1 MKRKLIIGSAIVLL
15 FSCNPENQSNES
27 LVAETVDTVAS
38 AHKIS
43 DEVLGDIIK
52 SIPSPIEISMLIKES
67 GGDYDES
74 LLNPSSNSS
83 NYNTNYKKALNLGIY
98 GADMGYIN
106 IYNKSSDAISYLTSV
121 KELADE
127 LNIGQF
133 YDFETIK
140 RLSANSE
147 NADSLLYITTSNFEK
162 INNFLHEKRRSD
174 QSVLILVGGW
184 LEGLHIS
191 CQIAAKDDNAKLNE
205 KIGEQKIV
213 IDQMLLLVS
222 NFKKDPGMV
231 MLSKELT
238 ELKAIYDQVTITY
251 IYREPEMVE
260 VDGVLTIQDKS
271 ESKVNITKDQIQ
283 AISSIIVKIR
293 TKMINA

>member
-1 MKRKLIIGSAIVLL
+1 MKHKLLVYGSILL
-15 FSCNPENQSNES
+15 LLSCNPENQSNEN
-27 LVAETVDTVAS
+27 LVAETIDSTAAS
-38 AHKIS
+38 QKIS
-43 DEVLGDIIK
+43 EEVLGDIIK
-52 SIPSPIEISMLIKES
+52 SIPSPIELSMLIKES
-67 GGDYDES
+67 GGGYDES

-83 NYNTNYKKALNLGIY
+83 SYNTNFKKALNLGIY

-106 IYNKSSDAISYLTSV
+106 IYNKSADAISYLSSV

-140 RLSANSE
+140 RLSANNK

-174 QSVLILVGGW
+174 LSVLILVGGW

-191 CQIAAKDDNAKLNE
+191 CQIAAKENNTKLNE

-222 NFKKDPGMV
+222 NFKSEPNMKS
-231 MLSKELT
+231 LSEDLT
-238 ELKAIYDQVTITY
+238 VLKNIYDEVTITY

-260 VDGVLTIQDKS
+260 VNGMLTIVDKS
-271 ESKVNITKDQIQ
+271 ESKVNITKEQIQ
-283 AISSIIVKIR
+283 KISEVISRMR
-293 TKMINA
+293 TKMINV